1 MRSVANAKGGR
12 LNCLYSMKN
21 THLQHPEDSILTGDL
36 SVLDWFL
43 SDGSISAK
51 IDGAPAIVW
60 GTNPATGNF
69 FVGTKSVFNKK
80 LIKINETH
88 DDIDRNHC
96 GIVAT
101 ILHHCFDYLP
111 NVGGIIQGDFIGF
124 GGDDTF
130 RPNTITYLFDEIIT
144 QDIIIAPHT
153 VYTAEHDL
161 RDAVAHPMKFTITDT
176 PYCKFVKPDCWQV
189 DEDFDEIVSFA
200 RQMSTLCEFID
211 DKQSR
216 QIQQQLNSII
226 RAGLDID
233 DLTLEALA
241 FANQIDINLLR
252 LWSLVKSIKDDML
265 FLMRNNG
272 PKAYI
277 GHQQCQGE
285 GYVKTNDYGMFKLVN
300 REVFSHAN
308 FNSGRMAQRG
318 VA

>member
-1 MRSVANAKGGR
+1 
-12 LNCLYSMKN
+12 MKN

-43 SDGSISAK
+43 EEKDLSVK

-80 LIKINETH
+80 KIKINETH
-88 DDIDRNHC
+88 DDIDRNHS
-96 GIVAT
+96 GNVAD

-111 NVGGIIQGDFIGF
+111 SFDGIVQGDFIGF

-130 RPNTITYLFDEIIT
+130 TPNTITYIFDEVIT

-153 VYTAEHDL
+153 VYVAEHDL
-161 RDAVAHPMKFTITDT
+161 RDAVASPLVLCPKSTDR
-176 PYCKFVKPDCWQV
+176 CLFVKPDCWQV
-189 DEDFDEIVSFA
+189 DEDFDEIVAFA
-200 RQMSTLCEFID
+200 RQMSTLCEFITE
-211 DKQSR
+211 KQSR
-216 QIQQQLNSII
+216 QIQQQLNSVI
-226 RAGLDID
+226 RAGLVID
-233 DLTLEALA
+233 ELTLDALA
-241 FANQIDINLLR
+241 FANQIDVNVLY

-277 GHQQCQGE
+277 NDKQCQGE
-285 GYVKTNDYGMFKLVN
+285 GYVKSNEFGMFKLVN

-308 FNSGRMAQRG
+308 FNSGLMSTRG